1 MCFTFV
7 DIAGFGRDNDAALL
21 KESQFG
27 QAFENCELSLPDT
40 LQIGGNMLPYFGIGD
55 PIFRHKSKLMK
66 AFGGNNLSE
75 EERYSIIDS
84 QEPNELLRIL
94 LAFGP
99 HGGGYLVGQSV
110 PPYPRVKAYIMKA
123 TICLYNY
130 LRTTANAMHTPKDFV
145 DSEDNLGDITP
156 GQWRSIFTNSGS
168 DLSDI
173 SRLWSN
179 RYSFE
184 ASNIR
189 SNLKSYCNS
198 LEESVSWQLNNVRS
212 CCIRN
217 QDNIF

>member
-27 QAFENCELSLPDT
+27 QAFENGELSLPDT

-75 EERYSIIDS
+75 EERVFNYRLSRAKRTIENTFGIWAAWWRIFSRPISASVSTSESIYH
-84 QEPNELLRIL
+84 EGNHL
-94 LAFGP
+94 LAQ
-99 HGGGYLVGQSV
+99 LL
-110 PPYPRVKAYIMKA
+110 A
-123 TICLYNY
+123 NY
-130 LRTTANAMHTPKDFV
+130 SECNVHPKDFV

-156 GQWRSIFTNSGS
+156 GQWRSIVTNSGS
-168 DLSDI
+168 NLSDI